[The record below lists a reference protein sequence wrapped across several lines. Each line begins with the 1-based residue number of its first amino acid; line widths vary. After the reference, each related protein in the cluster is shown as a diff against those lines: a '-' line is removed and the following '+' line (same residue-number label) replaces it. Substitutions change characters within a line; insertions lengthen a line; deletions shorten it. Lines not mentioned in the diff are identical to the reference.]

1 MARDPVCIA
10 CSQPTGPGP
19 RLNRLPDGRVC
30 PSCRERLLDT
40 LPPILPAESEE
51 LSFEEW
57 AEDGDDPGDDFL
69 KGA

>member
-10 CSQPTGPGP
+10 CGQPTGPRP
-19 RLNRLPDGRVC
+19 RLNRLSDGRIC
-30 PSCRERLLDT
+30 PSCRDRLLDD
-40 LPPILPAESEE
+40 LPPILPSPPTE

-57 AEDGDDPGDDFL
+57 VDEGEESGDDFL